1 MFEEETYSECN
12 SLAEQKLPVL
22 CTLCRKE
29 GYGNKQ
35 RACPTQRSFDIA
47 HVEDATD
54 DKARNEYESILEKVE
69 LG

>member
-1 MFEEETYSECN
+1 MCEEETYSECN

-35 RACPTQRSFDIA
+35 RTCPTQGSFDIA

-54 DKARNEYESILEKVE
+54 DQARNEYEGILKNR
-69 LG
+69 